1 MTEPSDKPE
10 SPSDKTPPP
19 AAPQHPAGGGYP
31 PPPPAGGGYP
41 PPPPYP
47 QYSYPPGQYPG
58 GGYPPPPPQ
67 PYSGY
72 IPPPIGPKNGLGIAS
87 LIIAIIGLAT
97 SASVVLGIILGIVA
111 VAIGFAA
118 RGRVKRGEAN
128 NGGVAIAGIV
138 LGFLAV
144 VAGLVFIPI
153 WIGVFNA
160 VGGGSY
166 VDCLKKAGQDRTA
179 QQQCVDQFR
188 QHVETKF
195 SVTLTPS
202 R

>member
-19 AAPQHPAGGGYP
+19 AAPQT
-31 PPPPAGGGYP
+31 PPPAAPQHPAAGGYP

-47 QYSYPPGQYPG
+47 QYPYPPGQYPG
-58 GGYPPPPPQ
+58 GYGYPPPPPQ

-72 IPPPIGPKNGLGIAS
+72 TPPPTGPKNGLGIAS
-87 LIIAIIGLAT
+87 LIIAIIGLVT

-118 RGRVKRGEAN
+118 RGLVKRGEAN

-138 LGFLAV
+138 LGFLAI

-153 WIGVFNA
+153 WIGLFNSF
-160 VGGGSY
+160 GGGSY

-179 QQQCVDQFR
+179 QQQCADQFR
-188 QHVETKF
+188 QHVETQF

-202 R
+202 P